1 MSDGHEYKR
10 RRFRCKGWNGTS
22 VMRFLVRFLGFLFT
36 AGTVVFLVGV
46 AGVAGGIWHFSR
58 DLPDYSQLQDYEPPV
73 MTRVHA
79 SDGALLGEYSKE
91 RRLYLPIQAMPKLVT
106 NAFLAAEDKNF
117 YEHGGIDFTGMARAA
132 VAYAQNFGSN
142 KRPQGASTITQ
153 QVAKNFLLTNEVS
166 FTRKIKEALLAMRI
180 ERAYSK
186 DRILELYL
194 NEIYLGLGAY
204 GIAAASLVYFDKS
217 VNELTIAEAAY
228 LAALPKAPG
237 TLHPVRNR
245 DRSTERR
252 NYVIDRLVENG
263 WIKQADAD
271 KARKE
276 PLVVASRSNA
286 AHTFAGEYFAEEVR
300 RDIFERYGEKKLY
313 EGGLSVRTT
322 LDPKLQVMARKTVA
336 AGLVNFDEA
345 QGWRGAMSKLDIS
358 GDWGVKLAEVKSL
371 SDISPWRMA
380 VVLETSDQSARI
392 GFQPGRELGGATSKD
407 RQTGLI
413 TLEGVRWARAASASA
428 RGKPPSAVSQILSPG
443 DVIYADPLFGK
454 DGNAVEGQYRLR
466 QIPEVSGAMVAMDPW
481 TGRVVAMVGGF
492 SFDQSQFNRATQA
505 YRQPGSTFKPLVY
518 SAAMD
523 NGYTPSTIMIDGP
536 IEIEQGQGGVWRP
549 ENFSVGSYRGPI
561 TLREALKW
569 SVNTVTVRLAQDVGM
584 PLINEYAKRFGVYEE
599 LPNYLSYSLGAG
611 ETTVMR
617 MVTAYSMF
625 ANGGRRVK
633 PTLIDR
639 IQDRYGRTIF
649 RHDARECRGCDAPG
663 GWKNQ
668 PEPQLVDRREQVL
681 DSMTAYQITSM
692 LEGVVQG
699 GTASVMREV
708 GKPIAGKTGTTSDG
722 KDVWF
727 IGFSQDLVVGLYLG
741 YDKPRS
747 LGRAAQGG
755 HTAAP
760 IVKDFMKLAL
770 ANKPATPFKISRRHQ
785 AGPRRCQERHAS
797 QPRRRGRP
805 HDPGSV
811 QAGHRAAGQLL
822 RRWRCRPGW
831 TRATG
836 NLARRRQYHSPRNR
850 PALLADC
857 ALRRTPLH
865 PSDIIRK

>member
-1 MSDGHEYKR
+1 
-10 RRFRCKGWNGTS
+10 
-22 VMRFLVRFLGFLFT
+22 MRFVVRFLGFLFT

-91 RRLYLPIQAMPKLVT
+91 RRLYLPIQAVPKLVI

-132 VAYAQNFGSN
+132 VVYVQNFGSN

-166 FTRKIKEALLAMRI
+166 FARKIKEALLAMRI

-217 VNELTIAEAAY
+217 VNDLTVAEAAY

-245 DRSTERR
+245 DRSIERR
-252 NYVIDRLVENG
+252 NYVIDRLLENG
-263 WIKQADAD
+263 WIKQAEAD

-276 PLVVASRSNA
+276 PLAVTSRSNA

-322 LDPKLQVMARKTVA
+322 LDPKMQVMARKTMA

-358 GDWGVKLAEVKSL
+358 GDWGVKLAEIKSL

-392 GFQPGRELGGATSKD
+392 GFQPGRELGGAISKD

-413 TLEGVRWARAASASA
+413 TLDGVRWAKPVAAAA
-428 RGKPPSAVSQILSPG
+428 RGKPATASVSQILSPG
-443 DVIYADPLFGK
+443 DVIYADPLFDKEGK
-454 DGNAVEGQYRLR
+454 PVEGQYRLR
-466 QIPEVSGAMVAMDPW
+466 QIPEVSGAMVAMDPL

-518 SAAMD
+518 SAAID
-523 NGYTPSTIMIDGP
+523 NGYTPATIMIDGP
-536 IEIEQGQGGVWRP
+536 IEIDQGQGNGVWRP
-549 ENFSVGSYRGPI
+549 DNFSVGSYKGPI
-561 TLREALKW
+561 TLRDALKQ
-569 SVNTVTVRLAQDVGM
+569 SLNTVTVRLAQDVGM
-584 PLINEYAKRFGVYEE
+584 PLIGEYAKRFGVYEE

-649 RHDARECRGCDAPG
+649 KHDQRECRGCDAPG

-681 DSMTAYQITSM
+681 DTLTAYQTTSM
-692 LEGVVQG
+692 LESVVQG
-699 GTASVMREV
+699 GTAAILREL

-727 IGFSQDLVVGLYLG
+727 VGFSPDLVVGLYLG
-741 YDKPRS
+741 YDKPRT

-755 HTAAP
+755 RIAAP
-760 IVKDFMKLAL
+760 IAKDFMKLAL
-770 ANKPATPFKISRRHQ
+770 ADKPPTPFKV
-785 AGPRRCQERHAS
+785 P
-797 QPRRRGRP
+797 
-805 HDPGSV
+805 PGIRLVRIDAKS
-811 QAGHRAAGQLL
+811 GM
-822 RRWRCRPGW
+822 RPGPGEGGR
-831 TRATG
+831 TVLEAFKPGTAPPENYLPVSVAEGEGRMPMPPGIPPEAGNVQGMSPEAGSIMRPGTG
-836 NLARRRQYHSPRNR
+836 RLY
-850 PALLADC
+850 
-857 ALRRTPLH
+857 
-865 PSDIIRK
+865 